1 MEQKEILITLKA
13 IEFMSYGIDISK
25 FTTVD
30 EFKGYVN
37 SNTKQYISRLSP
49 TVTDFI
55 WELEDRVKN
64 FFGLYASF
72 VVRHEKSFSNL
83 ERDDDED
90 GLIGDR
96 PSNIVVTYDM
106 VIKTMQQLF
115 KQGICRYRSIDE
127 ELLDP
132 ELQSRLDKIDA
143 EFNRK
148 VAPDNEMTKALSKDA
163 IKKNFEILTAVAYQ
177 KCPAVRD
184 KMLDAFN
191 VKRNSFD
198 IKGLEDYPIV
208 DERLYIPLSEA
219 DIYRIK
225 KHMKDRGSTYHD
237 YFDDMKYIVI
247 SKNLYDYYFC
257 SYGSDFQSC
266 FSLTSTHLGWYGMLP
281 MGTVE
286 GHYMIYGTKDKPNKT
301 AILGDNHK
309 WATPYM
315 FFRCWGWTAQ
325 NGALLLD
332 KGYTSSNNFYQAV
345 KDVVLSKYMSVDV
358 DRLTQLKNSNEF
370 KELFDT
376 HSLRFYPD
384 SIKTDS
390 FRFKVLGGDREFK
403 GRNMP
408 YYGGIGDRPVSRVLT
423 SITNVKDSFNP
434 YKDMTIIDG
443 MLLNPKKCPVTGLI
457 IDESESQSKY
467 AKYLNNPVEG
477 KFMVVTYCDGGYKY
491 DAVSTDRVVTSGTLM
506 TCQASSSA
514 HNNEVISFANWFSNP
529 SSYNMSLKTFKERLK
544 GGINKSEFDL
554 VLLRVIEDD
563 KVTYIKYKKQ
573 GVKA

>member
-55 WELEDRVKN
+55 WELDSRVKS
-64 FFGLYASF
+64 FLGLYASF

-90 GLIGDR
+90 SLLTDK
-96 PSNIVVTYDM
+96 PVNIVVTYDM
-106 VIKTMQQLF
+106 LIKTMQQLY
-115 KQGICRYRSIDE
+115 KQGVCRYTDVDDD
-127 ELLDP
+127 LLDP
-132 ELQSRLDKIDA
+132 TLQERLNNIDA

-148 VAPDNEMTKALSKDA
+148 VTPDNEMTRALSKDA

-177 KCPAVRD
+177 KCPAVKD

-198 IKGLEDYPIV
+198 IKGLEDFPIV
-208 DERLYIPLSEA
+208 DERLYIPLNEA

-225 KHMKDRGSTYHD
+225 KHMKNHGSTYMSL
-237 YFDDMKYIVI
+237 FDDMKYIVI

-257 SYGSDFQSC
+257 SYGSEFQSC
-266 FSLTSTHLGWYGMLP
+266 YSLTSSHLGWYGMLP
-281 MGTVE
+281 MGTIE

-325 NGALLLD
+325 DGTLLLD
-332 KGYTSSNNFYQAV
+332 KGYTNSNSFYQAV

-358 DRLTQLKNSNEF
+358 DRLTQLKNSDEF
-370 KELFDT
+370 KDLFKT
-376 HSLRFYPD
+376 YHLKFYPD
-384 SIKTDS
+384 SIKTET
-390 FRFKVLGGDREFK
+390 FKFKLHCGDREFK
-403 GRNMP
+403 GDSLP
-408 YYGGIGDRPVSRVLT
+408 YYDGICDGPVSRVLT
-423 SITNVKDSFNP
+423 SITSVKDSFNP
-434 YKDMTIIDG
+434 YKDISIING
-443 MLLNPKKCPVTGLI
+443 VLINPKVCPITKLLI
-457 IDESESQSKY
+457 DDSETQSKY

-477 KFMVVTYCDGGYKY
+477 NFMVVTYCDGGYKY
-491 DAVSTDRVVTSGTLM
+491 DAVNTNKNVTSGIFM
-506 TCQASSSA
+506 TCRASSSA
-514 HNNEVISFANWFSNP
+514 HNSEGISFANWFSNP
-529 SSYNMSLKTFKERLK
+529 KDYNISLKTFKERLK
-544 GGINKSEFDL
+544 GGINRSEFDL
-554 VLLRVIEDD
+554 ILLRVIEDD